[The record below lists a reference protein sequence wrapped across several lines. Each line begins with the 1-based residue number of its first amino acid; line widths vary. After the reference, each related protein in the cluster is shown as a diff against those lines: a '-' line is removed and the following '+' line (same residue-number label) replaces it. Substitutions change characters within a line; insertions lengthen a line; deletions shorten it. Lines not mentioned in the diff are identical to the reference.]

1 MLNREDIR
9 QAVVNVAKRNGARK
23 AILFGSY
30 ARGTATAHS
39 DVDLLF
45 VEATELPFLARLDR
59 YFDPLVDRL
68 KIGIELFVYTPEEF
82 ERMAQSGLVAQA
94 VREGIVLYE
103 SGKI

>member
-1 MLNREDIR
+1 MLDQVTIR
-9 QAVVNVAKRNGARK
+9 RAVAEVARRNGAQK

-30 ARGTATAHS
+30 ARGTATTHS

-45 VEATELPFLARLDR
+45 VEPTELPFLSRLDR

-68 KIGIELFVYTPEEF
+68 KIGVELFVYTPEEF
-82 ERMAQSGLVAQA
+82 ERMAHSGFVAQA
-94 VREGIVLYE
+94 VKEGIVLYE

>member
-1 MLNREDIR
+1 MLDKHTIR
-9 QAVVNVAKRNGARK
+9 RVVAEVARRNGAHK

-45 VEATELPFLARLDR
+45 VEPTKLPFLSRIDR
-59 YFDPLVDRL
+59 YFDPLIDQL
-68 KIGIELFVYTPEEF
+68 KTGVELFVYTPAEF
-82 ERMAQSGLVAQA
+82 DRMAQSGFVAQA

-103 SGKI
+103 SGEV